1 MRRRRLPESS
11 DLTRSDVGSMI
22 ASRLDDHLKSRD
34 FKQQVQNIVADS
46 VEELFKTLWQRTNI
60 WKSSM
65 KR

>member
-1 MRRRRLPESS
+1 
-11 DLTRSDVGSMI
+11 MI